1 MKTIKDFIVDAVC
14 LGIEKYMKKDRFGLN
29 GMIEIIPMT
38 HEQFREHLHIVF
50 QNNEERVRNY
60 LDTAP
65 TTAPQEVQVTK

>member
-1 MKTIKDFIVDAVC
+1 MKTIKEFIADEVC
-14 LGIEKYMKKDRFGLN
+14 LGIEKYMRKDRFGLN

-50 QNNEERVRNY
+50 QNNEERVRYY

-65 TTAPQEVQVTK
+65 TTAPQEV